1 MNNRFTRVKLILLGK
16 ILLIGIL
23 TYIGFLLVS
32 AYLVDGLFQ
41 DMAARILDRLG
52 IYHWAQ
58 NHKDEL
64 LTLGLIAAELL
75 AVYSLALSAF
85 AGYLEEISSAVN
97 QVFEESSDPATLPGE
112 LRSLEMQLNSI
123 QLSMRQRRVEAL
135 ESEQRKNDMVVYL
148 AHDLKTPLTSVT
160 GYLALLD
167 EAKDL
172 PEAQREKYLGIAYQ
186 KALKLET
193 LANELFDL
201 TRFNIQDISLTLRS
215 VNLPLLFQQL
225 VEEFYPLLEK
235 RSLRC
240 RVDSQD
246 VRHIIGDSDKLARV
260 FDNLLRN
267 AVFYAEPGTEIVIRV
282 DRVEMGVRIVFGNDG
297 VTIPPDKLE
306 RIFEQFYRV
315 ETARSGES
323 GGAGLGLAIARRIVE
338 KHGGSITASSENLHT
353 EFVILLPQDRP
364 DTQIHIETAR
374 AE

>member
-1 MNNRFTRVKLILLGK
+1 MKLILLGK

>member
-364 DTQIHIETAR
+364 DTQIHIDTAR